1 MNKWLEKL
9 KHAKGIIVAI
19 AGGGAV
25 LSGLVGYY
33 TTYQTVAS
41 GVSTAPSATASVAN
55 IRPLSVV
62 VLPFANQTGDA
73 QKGYIADGLTTS
85 ITSDLLRIRDAFV
98 ISSATAFTYRDK
110 PVTAQQVGKE
120 VGVRFVLQGS
130 VLASSDKMRI
140 NAQLADTQTGAQLW
154 SETFEGALTNL
165 FALQDQVTTKIA
177 NSIGREMV
185 VVAARESEKRSAN
198 NPKVADLM
206 LRLDAL
212 SLKPISP
219 SNLPLVDEVC
229 RQILAIEPNQVN
241 AMLALARMEI
251 FSLLYFSGMFD
262 EQTQAKKYKEV
273 GEMLLKAKQI
283 DPDNVNAHIPTMLYA
298 ESQGDFDGAL
308 RAVEQG
314 FARLP
319 KDPVIYNSLAHTLLM
334 RGESKKALEILN
346 QALVLDPLH
355 PRARDLIPFNLGW
368 GYFMAG
374 DNDASIKWFLT
385 TLEKTPSYVDAYAFL
400 AMAYTLKGNEAKAQA
415 ALADLKRVDP
425 KSFYAIH
432 RTPKPTSP
440 QAFKDYYAKK
450 YLPAARK
457 IGLTIPDGQK

>member
-9 KHAKGIIVAI
+9 KHAKGIIVAL

-41 GVSTAPSATASVAN
+41 NVSPTSSATTSATT

-73 QKGYIADGLTTS
+73 QKSYIADGLTSS

-130 VLASSDKMRI
+130 VLASSDKIRI

-154 SETFEGALTNL
+154 SETFDGALTNL

-273 GEMLLKAKQI
+273 GELLLKAKQI

-319 KDPVIYNSLAHTLLM
+319 KDPVIYNSFAHTLLM

-355 PRARDLIPFNLGW
+355 PRTRDLIPFNLGW

-374 DNDASIKWFLT
+374 DNDASIKWFIT

-425 KSFYAIH
+425 KSFYATH

-450 YLPAARK
+450 YLPPARK
-457 IGLTIPDGQK
+457 VGLTIPDGQK

>member
-9 KHAKGIIVAI
+9 KHAKGIIVAL

-41 GVSTAPSATASVAN
+41 NVSPTSSATTSATT

-73 QKGYIADGLTTS
+73 QKSYIADGLTSS

-130 VLASSDKMRI
+130 VLASSDKIRI

-154 SETFEGALTNL
+154 SETFDGALTNL

-273 GEMLLKAKQI
+273 GELLLKAKQI

-319 KDPVIYNSLAHTLLM
+319 KDPVIYNSFAHTLLM

-346 QALVLDPLH
+346 QALVLDP
-355 PRARDLIPFNLGW
+355 
-368 GYFMAG
+368 
-374 DNDASIKWFLT
+374 
-385 TLEKTPSYVDAYAFL
+385 
-400 AMAYTLKGNEAKAQA
+400 
-415 ALADLKRVDP
+415 
-425 KSFYAIH
+425 
-432 RTPKPTSP
+432 
-440 QAFKDYYAKK
+440 
-450 YLPAARK
+450 
-457 IGLTIPDGQK
+457 

>member
-1 MNKWLEKL
+1 MNKWFEKL
-9 KHAKGIIVAI
+9 KHAKGIIVAV

-41 GVSTAPSATASVAN
+41 NVSPASSATPSATT

-85 ITSDLLRIRDAFV
+85 ITSDLLRIREAFV

-154 SETFEGALTNL
+154 SETFDGALTNL

-198 NPKVADLM
+198 PKVADLM

-212 SLKPISP
+212 NLKPLSP
-219 SNLPLVDEVC
+219 NNLQLIDEVC
-229 RQILAIEPNQVN
+229 RQILTIEPNQIN
-241 AMLALARMEI
+241 AMLALARTQI

-273 GEMLLKAKQI
+273 GELLLKAKQI
-283 DPDNVNAHIPTMLYA
+283 DPDNVSTYTPTMLYA
-298 ESQGDFDGAL
+298 ESQGNFDGAL
-308 RAVEQG
+308 RAAEQG

-319 KDPVIYNSLAHTLLM
+319 KDPTTYNSLAHTLLM

-355 PRARDLIPFNLGW
+355 PRTRDLIPFNLGW

-425 KSFYAIH
+425 KSIYATH
-432 RTPKPTSP
+432 RTPKPSSP

-450 YLPAARK
+450 YLPPARK
-457 IGLTIPDGQK
+457 VGLTIPDGQK

>member
-9 KHAKGIIVAI
+9 KHAKGIIVAL

-41 GVSTAPSATASVAN
+41 SVSPTSSTTASATN

-85 ITSDLLRIRDAFV
+85 ITSDLSRIRDAFV

-110 PVTAQQVGKE
+110 PTTVQQVGKE

-130 VLASSDKMRI
+130 VLASSDKVRI

-154 SETFEGALTNL
+154 SETFDGALTNL

-185 VVAARESEKRSAN
+185 VIAARESEKRSA

-212 SLKPISP
+212 SLKPLSP
-219 SNLPLVDEVC
+219 NNLQLIDEVC
-229 RQILAIEPNQVN
+229 RQILTIEPNQVT
-241 AMLALARMEI
+241 AMLALARAQI
-251 FSLLYFSGMFD
+251 FSLLYFAGMFD

-273 GEMLLKAKQI
+273 GELLLKAKQI
-283 DPDNVNAHIPTMLYA
+283 DPENVNAHIPTMLYA

-319 KDPVIYNSLAHTLLM
+319 KDPVIYNSFAHTLLM
-334 RGESKKALEILN
+334 RGESKKALDILN
-346 QALVLDPLH
+346 QALILDPRH
-355 PRARDLIPFNLGW
+355 PRTRDLIPFNLGW
-368 GYFMAG
+368 GNFMAG

-400 AMAYTLKGNEAKAQA
+400 AMAYTLKGDAAKAQA

-425 KSFYAIH
+425 KSVYATH

-457 IGLTIPDGQK
+457 VGLTIPDGQK

>member
-9 KHAKGIIVAI
+9 THAKGIIVAV

-41 GVSTAPSATASVAN
+41 TVSPASSATTSAAN

-73 QKGYIADGLTTS
+73 QKGYIADGLTSS
-85 ITSDLLRIRDAFV
+85 ITSDLSRIRDAFV

-110 PVTAQQVGKE
+110 PTTVQQVGKE

-130 VLASSDKMRI
+130 VLASSDKVRI
-140 NAQLADTQTGAQLW
+140 HAQLADTQTGAQLW
-154 SETFEGALTNL
+154 SETFDGAITNL

-185 VVAARESEKRSAN
+185 IVAARESEKRSAN
-198 NPKVADLM
+198 PKVADLL
-206 LRLDAL
+206 LRLNAL
-212 SLKPISP
+212 ILRPLSSDNLKQI
-219 SNLPLVDEVC
+219 DEVC
-229 RQILAIEPNQVN
+229 RQILAIEPDQVT
-241 AMLALARMEI
+241 AMLVLARFQI
-251 FSLLYFSGMFD
+251 FSLLYLSRMPD
-262 EQTQAKKYKEV
+262 EQNDAKKYKEV
-273 GEMLLKAKQI
+273 GELLAKAKHL
-283 DPDNVNAHIPTMLYA
+283 DPDNISAYIATMIYA

-308 RAVEQG
+308 RAAELG
-314 FARLP
+314 LARLP
-319 KDPVIYNSLAHTLLM
+319 KDPTAYNSLAHTLLM
-334 RGESKKALEILN
+334 RGETKKALELLH

-355 PRARDLIPFNLGW
+355 PRSRDLVTFNLGW
-368 GYFMAG
+368 GSFMAG

-385 TLEKTPSYVDAYAFL
+385 TLERNPSYVDAYAFL
-400 AMAYTLKGNEAKAQA
+400 AMAYTLKGDKDKAQA
-415 ALADLKRVDP
+415 ALAELKRVDP
-425 KSFYAIH
+425 KSIYATR

-440 QAFKDYYAKK
+440 QAFKDYYEKK

-457 IGLTIPDGQK
+457 VGLTLPDGIK